1 MKTRQLIQRSEMPVS
16 AEELLRW
23 HGRPGALRR
32 LIPPWE
38 PVEVVERVV
47 SEEKADPAPGSRSV
61 LRVGVGPLRI
71 RWVSE
76 HRRLEESDASG
87 FRDVQLEGPFAR
99 WEHVH
104 RFEPAGPDRSILEDR
119 LEYALPGGPLGR
131 LLAGRLARRRLRRIF
146 AYRHRALAGDLRSHA
161 LAGDRRFTVAVTG
174 SSGLIGSALTAFLRS
189 GGHRVVR
196 LVRSE
201 PGRGA
206 EEVRWDPATGYVDT
220 DALEGVDG
228 VVHLAGESIEGLW
241 TEAKKEAIRR
251 SRVQG
256 THGLASSLAGM
267 DHPPSVLV
275 SVSGVDYYGDRG
287 EETLTEESGSGET
300 FLAGVCREWE
310 AATDP
315 VREAGVRVVRPR
327 LGMVLTPA
335 GGALARMLPAF
346 QLGLGGP
353 LGRGRQWMSWITLD
367 DVLDVILRALA
378 DETLEGSMNAVA
390 PEPVRNEEFARTLAA
405 VLSRRAFLRVPEVVL
420 RTVGG
425 EMAEELLL
433 GSARA
438 RPARLREAGHAFR
451 HPTLVEAL
459 RHVLG
464 RTGN

>member
-1 MKTRQLIQRSEMPVS
+1 MKTRQLVERSEMPVS

-38 PVEVVERVV
+38 PVEVLERAV
-47 SEEKADPAPGSRSV
+47 SEEAAGPVPGSRSV
-61 LRVGVGPLRI
+61 LRVGAGPLRF

-76 HRRLEESDASG
+76 HRSLGEDDGPG

-99 WEHVH
+99 WEHAH
-104 RFEPAGPDRSILEDR
+104 RVEPAGPDRSILEDR
-119 LEYALPGGPLGR
+119 VEYALPGGVLGR
-131 LLAGRLARRRLRRIF
+131 LAAGGLARRRLRRIF
-146 AYRHRALAGDLRSHA
+146 AYRHRVLAGDLRSHA
-161 LAGDRRFTVAVTG
+161 RAGGRRFTVAVTG
-174 SSGLIGSALTAFLRS
+174 SSGLVGSALTAFLRS

-201 PGRGA
+201 PEPAA
-206 EEVRWDPATGYVDT
+206 EAARWDPTTGYVDT
-220 DALEGVDG
+220 DALEGIDG
-228 VVHLAGESIEGLW
+228 VVHLAGASIEGYW

-267 DHPPSVLV
+267 DRPPSVLV

-287 EETLTEESGSGET
+287 DETLTAESEPGDT

-315 VREAGVRVVRPR
+315 AREAGVRVVRPR

-346 QLGLGGP
+346 QLGLGGA
-353 LGRGRQWMSWITLD
+353 LGGGRQWISWIALD
-367 DVLDVILRALA
+367 DVLDVILRALV
-378 DETLEGSMNAVA
+378 DGELEGSLNAVA
-390 PEPVRNEEFARTLAA
+390 PEPVRNREFTGTLAA
-405 VLSRRAFLRVPEVVL
+405 VLSRRAFLRVPEVAL

-425 EMAEELLL
+425 QMAQELLL
-433 GSARA
+433 GSVRA
-438 RPARLREAGHAFR
+438 RPARLLEAGHAFR
-451 HPTLVEAL
+451 HPTLEEAL

-464 RTGN
+464 RTEG